1 MIGDKTQIEIFGRP
15 MTVEMDGLTPMEV
28 SALAQTVTD
37 KMRELQESSGIADT
51 YKLAALA
58 ALDLAAELHQL
69 KESLKS
75 FQEFDEKKL
84 DELTKALHSVL
95 DDAETAARP

>member
-1 MIGDKTQIEIFGRP
+1 MMGEKTTIDIFGRP
-15 MTVEMDGLTPMEV
+15 LTVEMDGLTPMEV
-28 SALAQTVTD
+28 SALAQIVTD
-37 KMRELQESSGIADT
+37 KMREIQEGSGIADS

-69 KESLKS
+69 RGSIRS

-84 DELTKALHSVL
+84 DALTRTLEEAL
-95 DDAETAARP
+95 EEPPAR

>member
-1 MIGDKTQIEIFGRP
+1 MIGEKTTIEILGRQ

-37 KMRELQESSGIADT
+37 KMREIQDASGIADT

-69 KESLKS
+69 RESMKN
-75 FQEFDEKKL
+75 FQEFDEKKV
-84 DELTKALHSVL
+84 DAMTRELQAALEGE
-95 DDAETAARP
+95 ETGE